1 MTTIKHILY
10 VEDEYCQLIKLFGST
25 SELMNIRLAFRHF
38 KNKRISPKE
47 FKKHICFYSVQTC
60 RNILNDKTEKTQRFS
75 KILKGTME
83 DEHQQRITKKQIYD
97 IVDDL
102 YHYKKYYKSNQNEY
116 GEYNENQIFN
126 KQ

>member
-1 MTTIKHILY
+1 MTSIKHILY
-10 VEDEYCQLIKLFGST
+10 VEDEYYQFINLFSTT
-25 SELMNIRLAFRHF
+25 SELMNVKLAFRLF
-38 KNKRISPKE
+38 KNKTISPKE
-47 FKKHICFYSVQTC
+47 FKKHICFYSVQAC
-60 RNILNDKTEKTQRFS
+60 RNILNDETEKTQRFS
-75 KILKGTME
+75 KILKGNME